1 MGTAAFQQA
10 RALAD
15 LGVEVTVM
23 TPRRIQPRSHPVGV
37 TVQELRAP
45 VSLGNAATLP
55 QVLRRVGGY
64 DVVHLHYPFF
74 GTAELLAARR
84 MLARPPLVL
93 QYQMDVVAVSWKA
106 RLFQLHR
113 RLVLPLILRFADAI
127 VVSSADYAA
136 SSFLAGHLPRLGPRV
151 VAIPNGVDLGYL
163 TSVRDAR
170 DGLTRTGLDERPIV
184 FFLAKLDR
192 THYFK
197 GLYVLIEA
205 LTMVPE
211 IQLLVGGDGEW
222 RGEYEAQARA
232 RLGDRAHFLGD
243 VPDELLPAYYRTA
256 DVVALPSTDRT
267 EAFGLVL
274 IEAMACGTPVVAS
287 RLPGVRTLVEE
298 GRNGYLV
305 EPGDPID
312 LADKLL
318 RCVRETAKLGAQA
331 RDFVA
336 ERYGTETIGTQLL
349 DLYRRLCP
357 SVPRPRTG
365 WHDSGHRDV
374 AGFLLG

>member
-10 RALAD
+10 RALND
-15 LGVEVTVM
+15 LGVDVTIM
-23 TPRRIQPRSHPVGV
+23 TPRCAEPRIRLAGV
-37 TVQELRAP
+37 RMDELRAP
-45 VSLGNAATLP
+45 LTMGNAATLP
-55 QVLRRVGGY
+55 QTLYRVRGY
-64 DVVHLHYPFF
+64 DIVHLHYPFF

-84 MLARPPLVL
+84 MVAGPPLVL

-113 RLVLPLILRFADAI
+113 HLILPRILRVADAI
-127 VVSSADYAA
+127 VVSSADYAE
-136 SSFLAGHLPRLGPRV
+136 SSFLARHLPQLASRIM
-151 VAIPNGVDLGYL
+151 AIPNGVDLNYL
-163 TSVRDAR
+163 TNVRDAR
-170 DGLTRTGLDERPIV
+170 DNLARAGLDDRPIV

-197 GLYVLIEA
+197 GLYILIEA
-205 LTMVPE
+205 LAMVPE
-211 IQLLVGGDGEW
+211 VQLLVGGDGEW
-222 RGEYEAQARA
+222 RSEYEAQARA

-267 EAFGLVL
+267 EAFGFVL

-305 EPGDPID
+305 EPGNPID
-312 LADKLL
+312 LAEKLV
-318 RCVRETAKLGAQA
+318 RCVRETAELGPQA
-331 RDFVA
+331 RDLVV
-336 ERYGTETIGTQLL
+336 ERYSAESVGKQLL
-349 DLYRRLCP
+349 DLYRTICP
-357 SVPRPRTG
+357 
-365 WHDSGHRDV
+365 
-374 AGFLLG
+374 